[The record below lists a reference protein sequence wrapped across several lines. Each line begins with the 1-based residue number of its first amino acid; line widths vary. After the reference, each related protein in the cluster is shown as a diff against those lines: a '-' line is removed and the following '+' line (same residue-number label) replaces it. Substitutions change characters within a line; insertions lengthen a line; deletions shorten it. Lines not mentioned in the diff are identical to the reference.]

1 MMLTLKNELG
11 KINQADGN
19 AASCGERLLL
29 SEFSTRNRRVK
40 RAKVELKSCLKR
52 TLLMVWFRNDFHTA
66 GLRIL
71 SPNRFRLGNRCRY
84 ARSYSILKFNF
95 YSIHSFVNLIAM
107 FCFTNVESRYRYA
120 GAASVISG
128 HVITQAKFHSKQERL
143 ISQKWLK
150 LKH

>member
-1 MMLTLKNELG
+1 MLTLKNELG
-11 KINQADGN
+11 EINQADGN

-95 YSIHSFVNLIAM
+95 YSIHSFVNLVV
-107 FCFTNVESRYRYA
+107 CV
-120 GAASVISG
+120 V
-128 HVITQAKFHSKQERL
+128 
-143 ISQKWLK
+143 
-150 LKH
+150 